1 MLTGLKVDVTVFHI
15 SQKLPLVVVSER
27 KVLPIWTYVDASL
40 GFGPTGIL
48 YLYGYLISHDPT
60 GLYLHKGVIE
70 NVNCSHH
77 YFHI

>member
-1 MLTGLKVDVTVFHI
+1 MVTGLKVDITVFHI

-48 YLYGYLISHDPT
+48 YLYVYLISHDPT
-60 GLYLHKGVIE
+60 DLYLHKGVTTI
-70 NVNCSHH
+70 
-77 YFHI
+77 FILDGML

>member
-1 MLTGLKVDVTVFHI
+1 VVTGLKVDITVFLI
-15 SQKLPLVVVSER
+15 SQKLPLVGA
-27 KVLPIWTYVDASL
+27 TYVDASL

-70 NVNCSHH
+70 NVNYSHH